1 MYGLSIPSAYSLQ
14 LSTAEP
20 YCITTESHYHCIQ
33 PLTKTQLSLHPILN
47 EFTYMLY
54 ESGTLLLLNVI
65 SPVKRKITWAPLFF
79 LPSSVALSISC
90 SFVCPLLATTA
101 CALVAKEEKQ
111 PFKGLG
117 LSLLAMNILHSLLY
131 STRFLRYCYSTPLST
146 GIIKNKTA
154 FSRLPLPR
162 LPLPLSSSS
171 VKIPGSEAQ
180 EIHLLCC
187 SGGWGRGVGRRP
199 CLLGL
204 ACGSR
209 PCAKERSSV

>member
-1 MYGLSIPSAYSLQ
+1 MSLFPPVLGSPFHQLQ
-14 LSTAEP
+14 LCMPTLA
-20 YCITTESHYHCIQ
+20 YHC
-33 PLTKTQLSLHPILN
+33 L
-47 EFTYMLY
+47 
-54 ESGTLLLLNVI
+54 
-65 SPVKRKITWAPLFF
+65 
-79 LPSSVALSISC
+79 
-90 SFVCPLLATTA
+90 CPCGQGGKL
-101 CALVAKEEKQ
+101 

-117 LSLLAMNILHSLLY
+117 LSLLAMNMLHSLLS
-131 STRFLRYCYSTPLST
+131 STRFLRYCYSTPLSR

-154 FSRLPLPR
+154 FSQLPLPL

-209 PCAKERSSV
+209 PCAKERSPV

>member
-1 MYGLSIPSAYSLQ
+1 MLRVLTLCSCLQQSL
-14 LSTAEP
+14 LHHHRKP
-20 YCITTESHYHCIQ
+20 LHCIL
-33 PLTKTQLSLHPILN
+33 PLTKTRVSLPSYSQRVHLH
-47 EFTYMLY
+47 
-54 ESGTLLLLNVI
+54 V
-65 SPVKRKITWAPLFF
+65 VRKRHVTTTERYFSSQAKDHLGSAVPCLFF

-101 CALVAKEEKQ
+101 CVLVAKEEKQ

-117 LSLLAMNILHSLLY
+117 LSLLAMNMLHSLLS

-154 FSRLPLPR
+154 FSRLPLPL

-209 PCAKERSSV
+209 PCAKERSPV